1 MTENFKKGIDKRP
14 KVCYNKYT
22 NERKVLT
29 MMLKDLELVLY
40 HIRVNYYFC
49 AADDLAVSM
58 RNGFDDVVIRV
69 TNMKTYQSQEFNYTE
84 TLQEILDLQAECE

>member
-1 MTENFKKGIDKRP
+1 
-14 KVCYNKYT
+14 
-22 NERKVLT
+22 

-40 HIRVNYYFC
+40 HIRVNHYFC
-49 AADDLAVSM
+49 DADDLAVSM

>member
-1 MTENFKKGIDKRP
+1 
-14 KVCYNKYT
+14 
-22 NERKVLT
+22 

-40 HIRVNYYFC
+40 HIRVNHYYC

-58 RNGFDDVVIRV
+58 RNGFDDVIIRV
-69 TNMKTYQSQEFNYTE
+69 TNMKTYESKEFSYTD